1 MALARDLG
9 DLVAQRRWRLIYG
22 GGRRGLMGAAADAAL
37 EAGAEVEG
45 VIPQHLVD
53 REVAHQGLT
62 RLHITE
68 TMQQRQ
74 FKMSQ
79 LADAFVV
86 LPGGLGTLAEFFEI
100 VTWKQIALHNKP
112 IALLKDGLIDMVDR
126 VRTRKAAIERVLEIG
141 KEAVGDSPV
150 YIGVMHARDLASG
163 QALLEEAKK
172 NFNVQ
177 ESFLTDLSVS
187 LAVNFGPGTVGLVLY
202 PAE

>member
-1 MALARDLG
+1 MFCSSSPDVDERYMALARDLG

-112 IALLKDGLIDMVDR
+112 IALLNFEGFWDPLIAMIEQAQDQKFLHGARGDLFQIVETLKDLPDIFEKKTMW
-126 VRTRKAAIERVLEIG
+126 IG
-141 KEAVGDSPV
+141 S
-150 YIGVMHARDLASG
+150 
-163 QALLEEAKK
+163 
-172 NFNVQ
+172 
-177 ESFLTDLSVS
+177 
-187 LAVNFGPGTVGLVLY
+187 
-202 PAE
+202 